1 MRGSAVGAADPAAV
15 LKMAERVIREGAAR
29 EGKVA
34 ADIGPDDARCLLE
47 AWLAG
52 MGLDLRGRE
61 LIAYLQSDGFSH
73 ADLYRRARRIH
84 DRRLRAAVEEGT
96 AAVAARRLP
105 GAVNGLF
112 EALVPAV
119 PYAPSTAFLGAE
131 KAKLSQPRGR
141 AAGGSR

>member
-1 MRGSAVGAADPAAV
+1 
-15 LKMAERVIREGAAR
+15 MAERVIREGAVR

-84 DRRLRAAVEEGT
+84 DRRLRAAVDERRRGGRR
-96 AAVAARRLP
+96 AATCR

-119 PYAPSTAFLGAE
+119 PYAPSTVFLGAE
-131 KAKLSQPRGR
+131 KAKLSRPRGR
-141 AAGGSR
+141 AAAGWR

>member
-1 MRGSAVGAADPAAV
+1 
-15 LKMAERVIREGAAR
+15 
-29 EGKVA
+29 
-34 ADIGPDDARCLLE
+34 
-47 AWLAG
+47 

-84 DRRLRAAVEEGT
+84 DRRLRAAVENGT
-96 AAVAARRLP
+96 AAVASGDLA

-119 PYAPSTAFLGAE
+119 PYAPATAFLGAE
-131 KAKLSQPRGR
+131 KAKLSDRDG
-141 AAGGSR
+141 ASGAGSP